1 MHQINQRIKKRNGKT
16 VAVTPRHYL
25 DFITNFASLYKEKRA
40 EIEEQQLHL
49 NNGLKKIKETVEQ
62 VEELQ
67 KSLSVK
73 RAELEKK
80 NNEANSKL
88 KQMVID
94 QQEAEKTKLDSQ
106 ELQKVLAVQTEEIE
120 VKRNCVMN
128 DLSRVEPTLQ
138 EAKQAVGSIKKQNLV
153 EIKNLQN
160 PPTAIKLALESI
172 CLLMNQETNDWKSIR
187 GIIMKENFITTILH
201 FKAEDVT

>member
-1 MHQINQRIKKRNGKT
+1 
-16 VAVTPRHYL
+16 
-25 DFITNFASLYKEKRA
+25 
-40 EIEEQQLHL
+40 
-49 NNGLKKIKETVEQ
+49 
-62 VEELQ
+62 
-67 KSLSVK
+67 VK

-80 NNEANSKL
+80 NSEANSKL

-160 PPTAIKLALESI
+160 PPTPIKLALESI

-187 GIIMKENFITTILH
+187 GIIIKENFINTILH
-201 FKAEDVT
+201 FNAEDVS